1 MMKKI
6 TKHSLSSIYNQ

>member
-1 MMKKI
+1 MMKKF